1 MSRGK
6 RIGVIL
12 ILVGL
17 CIPILAMLFASGYSS
32 GRDFMWN
39 VKNSGI
45 VIWTEK
51 KTEAPGPWQASHPL
65 WIPTITYFVPCSV
78 FFALGIVLVATGT
91 GFMLLSRD
99 QAK

>member
-1 MSRGK
+1 MNRGK

-39 VKNSGI
+39 VKNTGF
-45 VIWTEK
+45 VIWTENK
-51 KTEAPGPWQASHPL
+51 SEAPGPWQSYRT
-65 WIPTITYFVPCSV
+65 WTPTITYFVPCSV

-91 GFMLLSRD
+91 GFIILSRD
-99 QAK
+99 QAQ